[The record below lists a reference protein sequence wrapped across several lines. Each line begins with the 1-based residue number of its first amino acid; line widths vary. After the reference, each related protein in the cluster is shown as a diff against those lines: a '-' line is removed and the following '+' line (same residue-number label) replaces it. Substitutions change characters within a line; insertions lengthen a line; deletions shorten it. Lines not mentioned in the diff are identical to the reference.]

1 MLTGGRSAT
10 RAASFWICAGHVG
23 RRPTFLSQALQLD
36 GREDDG
42 ACVRDHPDPPGL
54 QLSRSELAQ
63 MVDISAVEAFHTE
76 EDVRNLGG
84 LALESMK
91 ECALSAVS

>member
-1 MLTGGRSAT
+1 MGG
-10 RAASFWICAGHVG
+10 
-23 RRPTFLSQALQLD
+23 
-36 GREDDG
+36 EDDG
-42 ACVRDHPDPPGL
+42 ACVQDHPDPPGL

-91 ECALSAVS
+91 ECALPAVS

>member
-1 MLTGGRSAT
+1 MGG
-10 RAASFWICAGHVG
+10 
-23 RRPTFLSQALQLD
+23 
-36 GREDDG
+36 EDYG

-63 MVDISAVEAFHTE
+63 MVDISAAQAFHTE

>member
-1 MLTGGRSAT
+1 MGG
-10 RAASFWICAGHVG
+10 
-23 RRPTFLSQALQLD
+23 
-36 GREDDG
+36 EDDG

-54 QLSRSELAQ
+54 QLYSSELAQ
-63 MVDISAVEAFHTE
+63 LVEISAVQGVHNE
-76 EDVRNLGG
+76 EYVRNLGG